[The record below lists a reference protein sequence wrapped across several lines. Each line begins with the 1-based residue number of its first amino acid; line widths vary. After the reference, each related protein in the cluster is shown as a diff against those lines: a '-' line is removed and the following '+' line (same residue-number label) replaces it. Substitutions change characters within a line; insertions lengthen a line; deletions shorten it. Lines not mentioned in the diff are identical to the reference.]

1 MKKINSIRI
10 GNHVISENSKPLF
23 IAEMSGNHNQS
34 LIRALSIVDKAAQV
48 GANIIKL
55 QTYTPDTMTLD
66 LKTNDFKIR
75 DKKSLWYNKTLF
87 ELYTRGHTPWKW
99 HEKIIKKAKREKI
112 QCISTPFDESSVDF
126 LEKLKVP
133 AYKIASFENINIPLI
148 TKVAK
153 TKKPIIISTGM
164 ATISELHES
173 INLIRKHDNNKII
186 LLKCTSTYP
195 ASPKDSNVLTIPH
208 MKKLFNCHVGLSDHT
223 LGIGAAIAAVS
234 HGAKIIEKHFTLNR
248 EDGGIDSAF
257 SLEPHEMEML
267 VKESKVA
274 WESLGKTQYGPTV
287 SERKYLQ
294 FRRSLY
300 VSKNVK
306 KGEIINKNNIKN
318 IRPGKGLPPKNL
330 SVVLGKKFSKNIK
343 IGTPLN
349 WGLIK

>member
-10 GNHVISENSKPLF
+10 GNHIISENSKPLF

-66 LKTNDFKIR
+66 LKNNDFKIR
-75 DKKSLWYNKTLF
+75 DKKSLWYNRTLF

-99 HEKIIKKAKREKI
+99 HEKIIKKAKRKKI

-173 INLIRKHDNNKII
+173 INLIRKHGNNKII

-223 LGIGAAIAAVS
+223 LGIGAAIAAIS

>member
-1 MKKINSIRI
+1 MKKINLIRI
-10 GNHVISENSKPLF
+10 GNHIISENSKPLI

-66 LKTNDFKIR
+66 LKNNDFKIR

-99 HEKIIKKAKREKI
+99 HEKIIKKAKRKKI

-133 AYKIASFENINIPLI
+133 AYKIASFENTNIPLI

-173 INLIRKHDNNKII
+173 INLIRKQDNNKII

-287 SERKYLQ
+287 SERKSLQ

>member
-10 GNHVISENSKPLF
+10 GNHIISENSKPLF

-34 LIRALSIVDKAAQV
+34 LIRALSIVDKAAQA

-66 LKTNDFKIR
+66 LKNNDFKIR
-75 DKKSLWYNKTLF
+75 DKKSLWYNRTLF
-87 ELYTRGHTPWKW
+87 ELYTQGHTPWKW
-99 HEKIIKKAKREKI
+99 HEKIIKKAKRKKI

-173 INLIRKHDNNKII
+173 INLIRKHGNNKII

-195 ASPKDSNVLTIPH
+195 ASPKDSNVLTIPN

-257 SLEPHEMEML
+257 SLEPYEMEML

>member
-1 MKKINSIRI
+1 MKKINLIRI
-10 GNHVISENSKPLF
+10 GNHIISENSKPLF

-66 LKTNDFKIR
+66 LKNNDFKIR
-75 DKKSLWYNKTLF
+75 DKKSLWYNRTLF

-99 HEKIIKKAKREKI
+99 HEKIIKKAKRKKI

-173 INLIRKHDNNKII
+173 INLIRKHGNNKII

-257 SLEPHEMEML
+257 SLEPYEMEML